1 MNLKKYYYYHNII
14 KINMIKNIIEKFNL
28 RGSELSKIPLQMVV
42 NLPSKEDL
50 EESRLDY
57 KLNEDQ
63 KLKSDCEYMMYLL
76 NKTLLD
82 SLNKK
87 DIKWIVNQVDLNK
100 IHDYNNI
107 TLKKCIQYEQYINEL
122 KERDV
127 KLKVVKTSSEKPDV
141 SFNRE
146 TKELMVFTRWCI

>member
-1 MNLKKYYYYHNII
+1 MKTIIDKILIRKNDLKA
-14 KINMIKNIIEKFNL
+14 
-28 RGSELSKIPLQMVV
+28 IPLPSLV
-42 NLPSKEDL
+42 NLPSKEEL
-50 EESRLDY
+50 EQSRLDY

-63 KLKSDCEYMMYLL
+63 KLKSDCEYMMDLL
-76 NKTLLD
+76 NKTLQD

-87 DIKWIVNQVDLNK
+87 DRKWIVNYIDLNK
-100 IHDYNNI
+100 IHDYENI
-107 TLKKCIQYEQYINEL
+107 TLKKCIQYEKYIEEL

-127 KLKVVKTSSEKPDV
+127 KFKVVKTSNEKPDV

>member
-1 MNLKKYYYYHNII
+1 
-14 KINMIKNIIEKFNL
+14 MIKNIIEKFNL

-57 KLNEDQ
+57 KLNEDL
-63 KLKSDCEYMMYLL
+63 KLKSDCDYMMNLL
-76 NKTLLD
+76 NKTLHD

-87 DIKWIVNQVDLNK
+87 DRKYIVNEIELNK

-107 TLKKCIQYEQYINEL
+107 TLKKCIQYEQYMNEL
-122 KERDV
+122 KERDI
-127 KLKVVKTSSEKPDV
+127 KFKICKTSSDKPDITY
-141 SFNRE
+141 NRE

>member
-1 MNLKKYYYYHNII
+1 MKTIIDKILIRKNDLKA
-14 KINMIKNIIEKFNL
+14 
-28 RGSELSKIPLQMVV
+28 IPLPSLV
-42 NLPSKEDL
+42 NLPSKEEL
-50 EESRLDY
+50 EQSRLDY

-63 KLKSDCEYMMYLL
+63 KLKSDCEYMMDLL
-76 NKTLLD
+76 NKTLHD

-87 DIKWIVNQVDLNK
+87 DRKWIVNYIDLNK
-100 IHDYNNI
+100 IHDYENI
-107 TLKKCIQYEQYINEL
+107 TLKKCIQYEKYIEEL

-127 KLKVVKTSSEKPDV
+127 KFKVVKTSSEKPDV

>member
-1 MNLKKYYYYHNII
+1 MKSIIDKIYSKK
-14 KINMIKNIIEKFNL
+14 
-28 RGSELSKIPLQMVV
+28 SEFSKIPLQMVI
-42 NLPSKEDL
+42 NLPSKEEL
-50 EESRLDY
+50 EQSRLDY

-63 KLKSDCEYMMYLL
+63 KLKSDCEYMMDLL
-76 NKTLLD
+76 NKTLQD

-87 DIKWIVNQVDLNK
+87 DRKWIVNQIDLNK

-107 TLKKCIQYEQYINEL
+107 TLKKCIQYEKYIEEL

-127 KLKVVKTSSEKPDV
+127 KFKVVKTSSENPDV